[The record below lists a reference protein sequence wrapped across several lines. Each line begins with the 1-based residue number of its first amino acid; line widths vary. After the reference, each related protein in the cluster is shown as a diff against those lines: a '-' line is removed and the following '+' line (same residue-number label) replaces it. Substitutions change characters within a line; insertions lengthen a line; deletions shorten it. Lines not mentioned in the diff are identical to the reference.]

1 MTAHQRIVRVR
12 RNYNKWVA
20 NQTLEDYALRFT
32 AKSARKWSSLRVANT
47 AIGAIS
53 FLALEAIG
61 GAITVNYGVANAAS
75 AILVVGGLIFLT
87 GLPIAYYAATYGVDI
102 DLLTRGAGFG
112 YIGSTVTS
120 LIYASFTFL
129 FFAIEAAIMS
139 LALELWFGLP
149 LFAGY
154 VVSSVVVIPLVTHGI
169 TFISRLQLWTQPI
182 WIILH
187 VLPFAAIAI
196 FDARSFEG
204 WAHYGGRAG
213 EDGLSPNL
221 VLFGAASTVVF
232 SLIAQ
237 IGEQVD
243 FLRFLPAAPHPSLS
257 PLPTLPRVQERIG
270 RGWARFALPT
280 LLGRDGW
287 GRSMAWWTAYL
298 SAGPGW
304 IIPGLLKLLAG
315 SFLAYLAVR
324 HLVPVDKATEPT
336 QMYLVAFGNVFSSP
350 QVALAFTC
358 TFVIISQVKINVTN
372 AYAGSIAW
380 SNFFSRLTHS
390 HPGRVVW
397 LVFNVAIALLLMEL
411 GVFKA
416 LEHILGLYSLV
427 AVAWVGA
434 LVADLVV
441 NKPLGLSPPFIEF
454 KRAHLYD
461 VNPVGVGAM
470 ILATITGIVAY
481 AGVFGTVMQ
490 ALASFVALGVAFVT
504 APAIAAATRGK
515 FYLARTPRKLPDG
528 QSMVRC
534 CICEHP
540 FEAEDMA
547 QCPAYSGPICSLCCS
562 LETRCRDACK
572 PDARIS
578 RQIGAL
584 ADRTLPAWAVK
595 LLNSDVSQYVGV
607 LSLFAVIIGAVLTFV
622 YFQVSFE
629 SDLQRQILRSTLWTV
644 FFILGIIAGIAA
656 WLFVLVHESR
666 RVAEEESRRQTELL
680 MQEIEAHK
688 RTDVKLQQ
696 AKEKA
701 EAASKAKSRY
711 VEGLSHELRTPLNAV
726 AGYAQI
732 LERDPEIPARRL
744 EAVRVVRR
752 NAEYLSGLIDGL
764 LDISKIEAGRFHL
777 NRNEV
782 RLREFLQQLVD
793 MFRLQASAKGI
804 EFKFSA
810 SDKLPPS
817 VYTDENRLR
826 QILINLLSNA
836 IKFTDAG
843 HVTMWVGYRNQV
855 ARFEV
860 EDTGIGIHPDD
871 LNRIFQ
877 PFERAQHGPV
887 NAKTG
892 TGLGLTITKMLA
904 ETMGGEITVKSEI
917 GRGSRFQVKL
927 MLAEVARPRNAPPLE
942 HRVCGYD
949 GPRQTVLVVDDD
961 EVHRDLVR
969 ELLEPLGFNV
979 MAAAS
984 GAACLALVAERPP
997 NLILLDISM
1006 PDMDGWAVARALR
1019 QMPLERPAII
1029 MLSAIAMEEERA
1041 AEPDRFF
1048 DDYMIKPIDLRQM
1061 LEKFHTLLDI
1071 EWTARDEIAKEPS
1084 APAPAAPAK
1093 SLTRSL
1099 TKSLAPDA
1107 VDALIRLGQI
1117 GHFRGISATLDE
1129 IEAASPECAAG
1140 VAELRAIANSFNLTR
1155 FLTVLDAQRRT

>member
-139 LALELWFGLP
+139 LALELWVGLP

-196 FDARSFEG
+196 FDAGSFTG

-213 EDGLSPNL
+213 EDGLAPDL

-243 FLRFLPAAPHPSLS
+243 FLRFLPARPHRSL
-257 PLPTLPRVQERIG
+257 PGTE
-270 RGWARFALPT
+270 GWR
-280 LLGRDGW
+280 
-287 GRSMAWWTAYL
+287 RSIAWWTAYL
-298 SAGPGW
+298 AAGPGW

-315 SFLAYLAVR
+315 SFLTYLAVR
-324 HLVPVDKATEPT
+324 HLVPVDKAVEPT

-470 ILATITGIVAY
+470 ILATITGAVAY

-515 FYLARTPRKLPDG
+515 FYLARTPRKLLDG
-528 QSMVRC
+528 QSMVHC

-578 RQIGAL
+578 RQVGAFV
-584 ADRTLPAWAVK
+584 DRTLPAWAVK
-595 LLNSDVSQYVGV
+595 LLNNEISQYVGV
-607 LSLFAVIIGAVLTFV
+607 LSLFAVIIGSVLTFV

-629 SDLQRQILRSTLWTV
+629 QDLQRQILRSTLWTV

-711 VEGLSHELRTPLNAV
+711 VVGLSHELRTPLNAV

-744 EAVRVVRR
+744 DAIRVVRR

-782 RLREFLQQLVD
+782 RLREFLEQLVD
-793 MFRLQASAKGI
+793 MFRLQAGAKGI

-843 HVTMWVGYRNQV
+843 HVTMRVDYRNQV

-871 LNRIFQ
+871 IDRIFQ

-887 NAKTG
+887 NARTG

-904 ETMGGEITVKSEI
+904 ETMGGEIAVKSEI

-942 HRVCGYD
+942 HRVRGYN
-949 GPRQTVLVVDDD
+949 GPRQTILVVDDD
-961 EVHRDLVR
+961 RVHRDLVR

-979 MAAAS
+979 MAAAG
-984 GAACLALVAERPP
+984 GAACLAVVAERPP

-1041 AEPDRFF
+1041 AESDRFF

-1071 EWTARDEIAKEPS
+1071 EWTACDEIAKVPS
-1084 APAPAAPAK
+1084 APAPPAPVK
-1093 SLTRSL
+1093 SLA
-1099 TKSLAPDA
+1099 KSLAPDA

-1117 GHFRGISATLDE
+1117 GHFRGISAALDE
-1129 IEAASPECAAG
+1129 IEAASPECAAP

>member
-61 GAITVNYGVANAAS
+61 GAITINYGFANATA

-139 LALELWFGLP
+139 LALEMWFGLP
-149 LFAGY
+149 LFIGY
-154 VVSSVVVIPLVTHGI
+154 VVSAVVVIPLVTHGI

-182 WIILH
+182 WIVLH
-187 VLPFAAIAI
+187 LLPFAAIAI
-196 FDARSFEG
+196 YDAGSFEG
-204 WAHYGGRAG
+204 WTHYGGRAG
-213 EDGLSPNL
+213 AEGLSFNL

-243 FLRFLPAAPHPSLS
+243 FLRFLP
-257 PLPTLPRVQERIG
+257 ERGAG
-270 RGWARFALPT
+270 RPA
-280 LLGRDGW
+280 
-287 GRSMAWWTAYL
+287 AWWTAYL
-298 SAGPGW
+298 AAGPGW

-315 SFLAYLAVR
+315 SFLAYLAIR
-324 HLVPVDKATEPT
+324 HLVPVDKADEPT
-336 QMYLVAFGNVFSSP
+336 QMYLVAFENVFSSP
-350 QVALAFTC
+350 RVALAFTC
-358 TFVIISQVKINVTN
+358 TFVIISQIKINVTN

-411 GVFKA
+411 GIFKA
-416 LEHILGLYSLV
+416 LEHILGLYSIV

-461 VNPVGVGAM
+461 INPVGVGAM
-470 ILATITGIVAY
+470 ILATAMGIAAY
-481 AGVFGTVMQ
+481 AGMFGAVMQ

-515 FYLARTPRKLPDG
+515 FYLARAPRKLLDG
-528 QSMVRC
+528 HSTVRC
-534 CICEHP
+534 CICEHF

-562 LETRCRDACK
+562 LETRCRDCCK
-572 PDARIS
+572 PQARIS
-578 RQIGAL
+578 NQIGAF
-584 ADRTLPAWAVK
+584 AERSLPGWVVK
-595 LLNSDVSQYVGV
+595 SLYTDISQYVGV
-607 LSLFAVIIGAVLTFV
+607 LSLFAVIIGSVLIFV

-629 SDLQRQILRSTLWTV
+629 SEAQKEILRSTLWTV
-644 FFILGIIAGIAA
+644 FFILAIVAGVAA

-666 RVAEEESRRQTELL
+666 RVAEEETRRQTELL
-680 MQEIEAHK
+680 MQEIEAHQ
-688 RTDVKLQQ
+688 RTDAKLQE

-711 VEGLSHELRTPLNAV
+711 VVGLSHELRTPLNAV
-726 AGYAQI
+726 LGYAQI
-732 LERDPEIPARRL
+732 LERDPAIPMRRL
-744 EAVRVVRR
+744 DAIRVVRR

-782 RLREFLQQLVD
+782 RLREFLDQLVD
-793 MFRLQASAKGI
+793 MFQLQASAKGI
-804 EFKFSA
+804 AFRFTA
-810 SDKLPPS
+810 SEKLPAS

-836 IKFTDAG
+836 IKFTDVG
-843 HVTMWVGYRNQV
+843 HVTMRVDYRNQV

-860 EDTGIGIHPDD
+860 EDSGIGIHPND
-871 LNRIFQ
+871 LDRIFQ

-887 NAKTG
+887 IAKTG

-904 ETMGGEITVKSEI
+904 QTMGGEITVRSEP
-917 GRGSRFQVKL
+917 GHGSVFQVKL
-927 MLAEVARPRNAPPLE
+927 MLSAVARPRNAPPLE
-942 HRVCGYD
+942 RRVRGYD
-949 GPRQTVLVVDDD
+949 GPRQTILVVDDD
-961 EVHRDLVR
+961 QVHRNLVC

-979 MAAAS
+979 MTAAN
-984 GAACLALVAERPP
+984 GAACLALVSECLP

-1006 PDMDGWAVARALR
+1006 PDIDGWTVARQLR
-1019 QMPLERPAII
+1019 QMLRERPAII

-1041 AEPDRFF
+1041 AEPDRLY
-1048 DDYMIKPIDLRQM
+1048 DDYLIKPLDLRQM
-1061 LEKFHTLLDI
+1061 LEKFHALLAI
-1071 EWTARDEIAKEPS
+1071 EWTTHDEIAE
-1084 APAPAAPAK
+1084 PAPPPPAPP
-1093 SLTRSL
+1093 
-1099 TKSLAPDA
+1099 KSLALDA
-1107 VDALIRLGQI
+1107 INALIGLGQI

-1129 IEAASPECAAG
+1129 IEASSPDHAAS
-1140 VAELRAIANSFNLTR
+1140 VAELRGIVNTFNLSR
-1155 FLTVLDAQRRT
+1155 FLTVLEAQRRTHAP

>member
-149 LFAGY
+149 LFVGY

-187 VLPFAAIAI
+187 VLPFAAIAM
-196 FDARSFEG
+196 FDAHSFEG
-204 WAHYGGRAG
+204 WTHYGGRAG
-213 EDGLSPNL
+213 EDGLSTNL
-221 VLFGAASTVVF
+221 ALFGAASTVVF

-243 FLRFLPAAPHPSLS
+243 FLRFLPARKA
-257 PLPTLPRVQERIG
+257 
-270 RGWARFALPT
+270 
-280 LLGRDGW
+280 

-298 SAGPGW
+298 AAGPGW

-324 HLVPVDKATEPT
+324 HQVPVDKAAEPT
-336 QMYLVAFGNVFSSP
+336 QMYLVAFENVFSSP

-411 GVFKA
+411 GIFKA

-461 VNPVGVGAM
+461 VNPVGIGAM

-481 AGVFGTVMQ
+481 AGIFGTVMQ
-490 ALASFVALGVAFVT
+490 ALSSFVALGVAFVT
-504 APAIAAATRGK
+504 APAIAAATGGK
-515 FYLARTPRKLPDG
+515 FYLARTPRELPAG

-572 PDARIS
+572 PHARIS
-578 RQIGAL
+578 RQVGAFV
-584 ADRTLPAWAVK
+584 DRNLPAWVVK
-595 LLNSDVSQYVGV
+595 SLNTDISQYVGV
-607 LSLFAVIIGAVLTFV
+607 LSLFAIIIGSVLTFV

-644 FFILGIIAGIAA
+644 FFILGIIASIAA

-666 RVAEEESRRQTELL
+666 RVAEEETRRQTELL

-688 RTDVKLQQ
+688 RTDAKLQE

-711 VEGLSHELRTPLNAV
+711 VVGLSHELRTPLNAV

-732 LERDPEIPARRL
+732 LERDPAIPARRL
-744 EAVRVVRR
+744 DAIRVVRR

-782 RLREFLQQLVD
+782 RLREFLEQLVD
-793 MFRLQASAKGI
+793 MFRLQAGAKGI
-804 EFKFSA
+804 ELKFGA
-810 SDKLPPS
+810 SEKLPPS

-843 HVTMWVGYRNQV
+843 HVTMRVDYRNQV

-860 EDTGIGIHPDD
+860 EDTGIGIHPHD
-871 LNRIFQ
+871 LDRIFQ

-887 NAKTG
+887 NARTG

-904 ETMGGEITVKSEI
+904 ETMGGEIAVKSEV

-942 HRVCGYD
+942 HRVRGYD
-949 GPRQTVLVVDDD
+949 GPRQTILVVDDD
-961 EVHRDLVR
+961 QVHRDLVR

-984 GAACLALVAERPP
+984 GAICLALVAEHRP

-1006 PDMDGWAVARALR
+1006 PAMDGWAVARQLR
-1019 QMPLERPAII
+1019 QMPRERPAII
-1029 MLSAIAMEEERA
+1029 MLSAIAMEEERM
-1041 AEPDRFF
+1041 AEPDRLF

-1071 EWTARDEIAKEPS
+1071 EWTTRDEIATQPS
-1084 APAPAAPAK
+1084 APLAPA
-1093 SLTRSL
+1093 
-1099 TKSLAPDA
+1099 KSLAPDA
-1107 VDALIRLGQI
+1107 IDALIQLGQI

-1129 IEAASPECAAG
+1129 IEAGSPECAAS
-1140 VAELRAIANSFNLTR
+1140 VAELRVIANSFNLSR
-1155 FLTVLDAQRRT
+1155 FLTVLEAQRTAHAP